1 MRFMARQCEARALGV
16 ACEAFTDCDDMKE
29 EVREAEGEEVMA
41 DRMRQENDEE
51 DSKRGVRF
59 ALVVMTMIGVDLVPR
74 KLKAFLTELI
84 GGDASIPPSP
94 GEIEYGKSGV
104 KMTPDEVER
113 MRDIV
118 TGHRQELDALHR
130 EQAMMMLEVV
140 LDLQE

>member
-1 MRFMARQCEARALGV
+1 MARHCEARALDV
-16 ACEAFTDCDDMKE
+16 ACEAFADCDDMKE
-29 EVREAEGEEVMA
+29 EAHEVHGEEVMA

-51 DSKRGVRF
+51 DFKRGVRF
-59 ALVVMTMIGVDLVPR
+59 ALVVMTMIGVDLGPR

-84 GGDASIPPSP
+84 GGDVSILPSP

-104 KMTPDEVER
+104 EMTPDEVKR

-130 EQAMMMLEVV
+130 EQATMMLEVV
-140 LDLQE
+140 KDLPK